1 MFDKG
6 FKVRGVFL
14 KVSKAFDK
22 VCYENLFL
30 KLNQNGICGNH
41 LNILLDF
48 LSCQKRQVVQN
59 GQHLSWDNVTAEF
72 LQGSSLFF
80 YLHK

>member
-1 MFDKG
+1 M
-6 FKVRGVFL
+6 

-41 LNILLDF
+41 LNILRDF

>member
-6 FKVRGVFL
+6 FKIRGFFL
-14 KVSKAFDK
+14 EVSKAFDK

-41 LNILLDF
+41 LNILRDF
-48 LSCQKRQVVQN
+48 LFCQKHQVVLN
-59 GQHLSWDNVTAEF
+59 GHHSSWDNVTARF
-72 LQGSSLFF
+72 LQGSALFF
-80 YLHK
+80 LFT

>member
-41 LNILLDF
+41 LNILRDF

>member
-6 FKVRGVFL
+6 FKVGGVFL
-14 KVSKAFDK
+14 EISKAFDK

-41 LNILLDF
+41 LNILRDF
-48 LSCQKRQVVQN
+48 LSCQKHQVALNRQ
-59 GQHLSWDNVTAEF
+59 HSSWDNVTAGF
-72 LQGSSLFF
+72 LQGSTLFF
-80 YLHK
+80 LFT